1 MYSSKIKIIKHNIGI
16 IIISEYSNN
25 KILPTNLVTNICF
38 KLGYTRGWNIVKEY
52 FHIIVV

>member
-25 KILPTNLVTNICF
+25 KILPTNFVTNICF